1 MKAMYDIHAFE
12 NEIFDEGRK
21 LMKKIEEATVLL
33 KKHGYI
39 VYESKKKR
47 SK

>member
-1 MKAMYDIHAFE
+1 MYNIHAFE
-12 NEIFDEGRK
+12 NEIFEEGRK
-21 LMKKIEEATVLL
+21 LLKRIEEAAALL
-33 KKHGYI
+33 KKHGYV

>member
-1 MKAMYDIHAFE
+1 
-12 NEIFDEGRK
+12 
-21 LMKKIEEATVLL
+21 MKKIEEATVLL
-33 KKHGYI
+33 KKHGYV